1 MHTDLKS
8 LRDQALDLQ
17 LGIESVSA
25 EMEAYENNIAGIQE
39 CALTLQK
46 CIRIVGNNRV
56 AAMAAKD
63 QRKIMAQMED
73 TANELVELLKR

>member
-1 MHTDLKS
+1 MHTNLKS
-8 LRDQALDLQ
+8 LRDQARELQ

-46 CIRIVGNNRV
+46 SIRLVGNNRI

-63 QRKIMAQMED
+63 QRKVMDQMEQA
-73 TANELVELLKR
+73 ANELVELLKR